1 MRFKAI
7 GIAIAMICS
16 LCFIG
21 FVVKSEAASITYLSV
36 DSNTDYGQ
44 GGDCYASLAADE
56 DIQFIDWY
64 VKQTYPTSEADSE
77 YEILFTS
84 SHYGGTSVYVWL
96 GSFDGH
102 IKIAE
107 YDIKAVALF
116 TDAENNTFVSDSS
129 TTTTSVYKPVYEGG
143 YKITGIY
150 GYSELTAHY
159 FDGSSIVM
167 DGYAWAYNGTGGNA
181 TGTGR
186 FRHTATNRWMSQN
199 SNCQS
204 KPLNKVKLTAIAPV
218 IFSLTSIFPPENF
231 GMVTFGC
238 VMRIFGSKY
247 IKEIQTTGWRK
258 IRMRLMKTTI
268 DKPILTAGDTRP
280 CHSF

>member
-1 MRFKAI
+1 
-7 GIAIAMICS
+7 MICS

-36 DSNTDYGQ
+36 DSNTDYGY

-186 FRHTATNRWMSQN
+186 FRHTATNQ
-199 SNCQS
+199 
-204 KPLNKVKLTAIAPV
+204 PLDELEQQLPV
-218 IFSLTSIFPPENF
+218 ETFEQGETYGYSTSDLFTNFNFS
-231 GMVTFGC
+231 
-238 VMRIFGSKY
+238 
-247 IKEIQTTGWRK
+247 TGELRDGNVWVCNAYL
-258 IRMRLMKTTI
+258 RL
-268 DKPILTAGDTRP
+268 
-280 CHSF
+280 